1 MEPGYADRCAR
12 AEPGSAPGRQPPGG
26 RAGAPGPAFSFAL
39 GRCPR
44 FRRAPRPGVP
54 GAGRAGPRSA
64 APTLASTGR
73 PLVVGVAVAFSV
85 CQLQSLPGL
94 FPGVSVLGG
103 SGLGP
108 RAALR
113 WHPGPRRPPSLASR
127 SSGATRPGFGLSPVG
142 WSFPTRRVSGARRA
156 CARDAVRPRV
166 QPLPGC
172 VWTQNLFLLFVT
184 AEMQTA
190 LSKRCGEV

>member
-1 MEPGYADRCAR
+1 MPTAAPERSPARRQAASRPG
-12 AEPGSAPGRQPPGG
+12 GGQGRQAPLSLSLSG
-26 RAGAPGPAFSFAL
+26 GAPGSDVP
-39 GRCPR
+39 
-44 FRRAPRPGVP
+44 PRPGVP

-113 WHPGPRRPPSLASR
+113 WRGGTRAHGARPRWPLAAV
-127 SSGATRPGFGLSPVG
+127 GRPG
-142 WSFPTRRVSGARRA
+142 RVS
-156 CARDAVRPRV
+156 V
-166 QPLPGC
+166 
-172 VWTQNLFLLFVT
+172 
-184 AEMQTA
+184 
-190 LSKRCGEV
+190 